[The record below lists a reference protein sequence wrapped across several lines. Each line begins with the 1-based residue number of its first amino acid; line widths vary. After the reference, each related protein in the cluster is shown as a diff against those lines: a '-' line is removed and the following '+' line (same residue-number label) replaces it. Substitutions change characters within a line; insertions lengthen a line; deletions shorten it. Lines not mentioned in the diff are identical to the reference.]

1 MFALF
6 TVKDGRKERKRY
18 GALFTCLSSR
28 AFHIEVTHSMT
39 TDSFIMCLRSFIGRR
54 GYVQMTITDN
64 GTNFVGASAELIES
78 FQVINHVKIEEFL
91 QQNGGEWICWKKS
104 PPPLQPPS
112 PTLLAKNVR
121 GVWEG
126 QLRTAW
132 NILNSLLKIHGTR
145 LTDESLQTLLTEVE
159 AIANS
164 HPLTTDVINDVTS
177 LVPLS
182 PINLLTIKSRVVMP
196 PPGVFTSAD
205 MYCRKH

>member
-1 MFALF
+1 M
-6 TVKDGRKERKRY
+6 V
-18 GALFTCLSSR
+18 
-28 AFHIEVTHSMT
+28 V
-39 TDSFIMCLRSFIGRR
+39 
-54 GYVQMTITDN
+54 N
-64 GTNFVGASAELIES
+64 GFVGRNL
-78 FQVINHVKIEEFL
+78 
-91 QQNGGEWICWKKS
+91 
-104 PPPLQPPS
+104 PPPLHPPS
-112 PTLLAKNVR
+112 PTLLAKNMR

-182 PINLLTIKSRVVMP
+182 PINLLTMKLRVVMP
-196 PPGVFTSAD
+196 PPGAFTSAD
-205 MYCRKH
+205 MYCRKHWRRVQH